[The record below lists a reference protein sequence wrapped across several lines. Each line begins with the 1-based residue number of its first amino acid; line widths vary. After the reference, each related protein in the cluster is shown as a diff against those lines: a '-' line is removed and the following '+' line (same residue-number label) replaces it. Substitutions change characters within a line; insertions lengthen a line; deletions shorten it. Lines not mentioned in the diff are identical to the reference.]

1 MSTYSENNRSEETQ
15 DSVSVIQKIL
25 IEMGKSPSTYKK
37 YAQKTVEEVVKDD
50 ATQESIEAMIKK
62 YI

>member
-37 YAQKTVEEVVKDD
+37 YAQKTVEEVVK
-50 ATQESIEAMIKK
+50 EIERVKHIGR
-62 YI
+62 

>member
-37 YAQKTVEEVVKDD
+37 YAQKTVEEVVK
-50 ATQESIEAMIKK
+50 EIEKGKEARGDIPLH
-62 YI
+62 

>member
-1 MSTYSENNRSEETQ
+1 M
-15 DSVSVIQKIL
+15 IQTFSMLFI
-25 IEMGKSPSTYKK
+25 YKDGEK
-37 YAQKTVEEVVKDD
+37 VEEVVKDD